1 MTVKFETVFDA
12 LRTKVAALTGFSGKI
27 ELPNPYDQGLNP
39 EPMLRDGWG
48 LTVGGSGLGP
58 TEYNSIVDRHEFGI
72 VLTREVLSTQNDSA
86 PLIAAIKAIKADA
99 TLLQRSLDGGTLL
112 NLPNDLEQFAY
123 SSTSPIRFGEGE
135 RHKWVTITVTFLASI
150 RETLT

>member
-1 MTVKFETVFDA
+1 MTVKFETVLDA
-12 LRTKVAALTGFSGKI
+12 IRTKVPQLTGFSTKT

-48 LTVGGSGLGP
+48 LTVGGSALGP
-58 TEYNSIVDRHEFGI
+58 SEYNSVVDRHEFGL
-72 VLTREVLSTQNDSA
+72 VLTREVVSTQNDSA
-86 PLIAAIKAIKADA
+86 PLITAIKAIKADA
-99 TLLQRSLDGGTLL
+99 TTLQRRLDGGATLA
-112 NLPNDLEQFAY
+112 LPNDLEQFAY
-123 SSTSPIRFGEGE
+123 SSTSPIQFGEGE